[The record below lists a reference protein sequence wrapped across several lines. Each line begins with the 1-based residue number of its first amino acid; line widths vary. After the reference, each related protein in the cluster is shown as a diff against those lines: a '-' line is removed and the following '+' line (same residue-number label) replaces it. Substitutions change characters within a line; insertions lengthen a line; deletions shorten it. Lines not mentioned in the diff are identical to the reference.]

1 MEGGSDHDLLSL
13 ETTSTKGEEDKNEE
27 GNKEEGKLAEGEGG
41 EGTSTSQFPPPT
53 PSLPFSLSSLFSFS
67 CHSFPLSFVP
77 LYFLLLPSISFPTLV
92 SVPPF
97 LPHLSLP
104 PLSTIFPS
112 PLGKPSFM
120 IMEPTEEQRQL
131 AEQARTYG
139 KHMVALQSG
148 EGGEGGPPT
157 PVQDEPVTEPAQSVR
172 DGKQKPT
179 GLVMSAH

>member
-41 EGTSTSQFPPPT
+41 EGMSTSQFPPPT
-53 PSLPFSLSSLFSFS
+53 SSLPFSL
-67 CHSFPLSFVP
+67 FPFLILLSFFPPFLP
-77 LYFLLLPSISFPTLV
+77 LYFLLLPSFPTLV

-97 LPHLSLP
+97 LPYLSHL

-172 DGKQKPT
+172 DGKQT
-179 GLVMSAH
+179 NLLV